1 MAEILNLPEA
11 VLAYVLRLL
20 PTASDICNALSS
32 CRTFSAAAAADPA
45 VWQPLAVA
53 NAWLLRR
60 REDEAWLPLVRR
72 AHCCVERIVAMGGDE
87 LDGERTSA
95 TFDIRAQRWCEAPL
109 PKTPSSAPCAAVDS
123 VARTI
128 FLIGGYDEYKEEAI
142 ATIERLTVDDS
153 PLEVEEFQYA
163 YDIAKA
169 KIEDIPVRSVGGV
182 WKQDVEP
189 LTSPRC
195 FASAVCDDAGRLWVC
210 GGGDGMSRGAQCL
223 RTIEYLSEPMAGRLQ
238 AMDADGN
245 VAAWRHA
252 GEMLEP
258 RCGHA
263 LAVDARASE
272 LFLIGGYSGGTS
284 YQRSVETF
292 DMRGVRPQ
300 RLLPPMSMPRSGCGA
315 GVGQDG
321 ALYVVG
327 GSEDGIVML
336 ACSERFDSREGVW
349 RALPPM
355 SMPRGYL
362 SATFALDG
370 CLYVVGGCGNTG
382 VPLTTCE
389 AFDARKGRW
398 RALPPLPTR
407 RAGLANRLL
416 SRRVPLTTTSC
427 FSSVLPLRFIS

>member
-1 MAEILNLPEA
+1 MASLRIIDLPEA

-72 AHCCVERIVAMGGDE
+72 AHCCVERIVAMGGDG

-95 TFDIRAQRWCEAPL
+95 TFDVRAQRWCEAPL

-128 FLIGGYDEYKEEAI
+128 FLIGGYDDYEEKAI

-153 PLEVEEFQYA
+153 PLEVEEFQFA
-163 YDIAKA
+163 YDIATATIK
-169 KIEDIPVRSVGGV
+169 DITVRSVRGV
-182 WKQDVEP
+182 WTQDVEP

-223 RTIEYLSEPMAGRLQ
+223 RTIEYLSEPLSAPMAGRLQ

-252 GEMLEP
+252 GEMLKP

-272 LFLIGGYSGGTS
+272 LFLVGGYSGGTS
-284 YQRSVETF
+284 YQRTVETF
-292 DMRGVRPQ
+292 DMCGVRPQ
-300 RLLPPMSMPRSGCGA
+300 RLLPPMSKPRSGCGA

-336 ACSERFDSREGVW
+336 GCSERFDSREGVW

-370 CLYVVGGCGNTG
+370 CLYVVGGCGDTG

-398 RALPPLPTR
+398 RALPPLPTA
-407 RAGLANRLL
+407 RAGLALAHL
-416 SRRVPLTTTSC
+416 V
-427 FSSVLPLRFIS
+427 